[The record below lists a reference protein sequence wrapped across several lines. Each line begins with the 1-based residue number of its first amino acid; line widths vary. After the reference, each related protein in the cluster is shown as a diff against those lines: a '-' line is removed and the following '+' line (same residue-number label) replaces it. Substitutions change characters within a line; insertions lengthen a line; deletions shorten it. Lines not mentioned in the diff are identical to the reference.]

1 MIFYRTYLKNKI
13 GVQKQ
18 VERCEIPIFGGAKRR
33 KSGAYTSYVSILNRF
48 ATLQWALRLFLRYV
62 LWFQMDNETKK
73 AACIS

>member
-1 MIFYRTYLKNKI
+1 
-13 GVQKQ
+13 
-18 VERCEIPIFGGAKRR
+18 
-33 KSGAYTSYVSILNRF
+33 LNRF